1 MQTPDELRD
10 KINKDDDKTPDSDD
24 EHEMISKKPRNHTQ

>member
-10 KINKDDDKTPDSDD
+10 KIDKDDDKTPDSDA
-24 EHEMISKKPRNHTQ
+24 EHEMISKPRNHTQ